1 MTFHIDSDSWTFS
14 EATSEQFQELL
25 KSMKPIKPP
34 VMKPSLEDRVRM
46 LEESVKRLV
55 DERKNESN

>member
-14 EATSEQFQELL
+14 KATSEQIQELL

-34 VMKPSLEDRVRM
+34 VMAPSLEDRVRM
-46 LEESVKRLV
+46 LEESVGRLIE
-55 DERKNESN
+55 ERKTWE